1 MVEDGIPEI
10 LTELRVGHD
19 VPGMRGLYS
28 HVSDRMREELKDAL
42 QARWEESLRARA
54 ALAPGSA
61 VPVLGKLLVPLRDRA
76 AGEDLI
82 SQISPNDGPTA
93 AVQVA

>member
-1 MVEDGIPEI
+1 MVEASIPEI
-10 LTELRVGHD
+10 LTELRLGHD

-28 HVSDRMREELKDAL
+28 HVSDRMREALKDAL
-42 QARWEESLRARA
+42 QARWEESLRAWV

-61 VPVLGKLLVPLRDRA
+61 VPALDKLLAPIRERA
-76 AGEDLI
+76 AGDNLI
-82 SQISPNDGPTA
+82 SQISPNNGSTA

>member
-1 MVEDGIPEI
+1 
-10 LTELRVGHD
+10 
-19 VPGMRGLYS
+19 MRGLYS

-61 VPVLGKLLVPLRDRA
+61 VPALDKLLAPLRDHTT

-82 SQISPNDGPTA
+82 SQISPNGGPTA
-93 AVQVA
+93 AA